1 MNPLARLIAEEIR
14 GSGPIPFRR
23 FMELALY
30 HPEYGYYRRPAGPF
44 GAGGDFF
51 TNSQLQPVFGRLI
64 ARQIEAWR
72 EEMGRPAD
80 FTVVELGAGRGE
92 TGAEIRRLLRE
103 IRYVEVDLD
112 KGEIPNRFQ
121 GAVFSNEFFDALPVH
136 SIERRGEGWIER
148 FVDTAGGGFQWREG
162 AVSDPRIE
170 TYLSRHCAGLAEGQ
184 KVEVNLAALDRLETV
199 SRALQRGYILTIDYG
214 YLANEIT
221 GGRRFPA
228 GSLMSYQRH
237 RAADDVLANP
247 GGRDITSHV
256 NFTALIEHGRG
267 LGLAPSPLRTQA
279 EFLFS
284 IGERDHFGAAL
295 AAESEQRQLELRMQL
310 KTLLFGLG
318 ESFRV
323 LVQSR

>member
-1 MNPLARLIAEEIR
+1 MSPLAGLIGEEIR
-14 GSGPIPFRR
+14 KDGPIPFRR

-30 HPEYGYYRRPAGPF
+30 HPEFGYYRRPADPF

-64 ARQIEAWR
+64 AQQIETWR
-72 EEMGRPAD
+72 DELGRSEE

-92 TGAEIRRLLRE
+92 TGAEIRRLLPG
-103 IRYVEVDLD
+103 IRYTEVDIG
-112 KGEIPNRFQ
+112 KGEMPEDFR
-121 GAVFSNEFFDALPVH
+121 GVVFSNEFFDALPVH
-136 SIERRGEGWIER
+136 SVERRGNGWIEHY
-148 FVDTAGGGFQWREG
+148 VDAAGQGFRWSGGSPSC
-162 AVSDPRIE
+162 AAIE
-170 TYLSRHCAGLAEGQ
+170 EYLDRYCPDLADNQ
-184 KVEVNLAALDRLETV
+184 KIEVNLDALDLLENV
-199 SRALQRGYILTIDYG
+199 SRALRRGYILTIDYG

-228 GSLMSYQRH
+228 GSLMSYERH

-247 GGRDITSHV
+247 GERDITAHV
-256 NFTALIEHGRG
+256 NFTALIERGRE
-267 LGLAPSPLRTQA
+267 LGFAPSALRTQA
-279 EFLFS
+279 EFLLS
-284 IGERDHFGAAL
+284 IGERDNFDSAL
-295 AAESEQRQLELRMQL
+295 AADSEPKQLGLRMQL